1 MKKPETKKSNERK
14 TIDVNEYEVSKVRI
28 HDESGTVFFNL
39 FLNGVTIYGCT
50 VGTTKDGHD
59 FIAFPSRKGKD
70 GKYYSIAYA
79 SISDEDQDK
88 ILKDVETQLNS

>member
-1 MKKPETKKSNERK
+1 MKKPETKKTTER
-14 TIDVNEYEVSKVRI
+14 TNIEVCEFNVSKVRI

-39 FLNGVTIYGCT
+39 LLNGVTIYGCT

-79 SISDEDQDK
+79 SISDEDQEK